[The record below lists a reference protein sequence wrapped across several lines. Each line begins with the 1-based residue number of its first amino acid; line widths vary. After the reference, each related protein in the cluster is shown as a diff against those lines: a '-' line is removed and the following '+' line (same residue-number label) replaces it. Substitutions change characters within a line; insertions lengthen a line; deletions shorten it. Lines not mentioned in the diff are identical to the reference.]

1 MLLVDTSA
9 WIEFLRATGS
19 PIALRVRSL
28 SSDLR
33 YATTDLVLAELR
45 VGARSEQEELRV
57 RRIAE
62 TGRFYPIRPLFDYE
76 TAADI
81 ARACRR
87 AGSPVAIAD
96 CLIAAVAINNDLE
109 LLAGDSDFTEIAQHT
124 GLRVAEIA

>member
-19 PIALRVRSL
+19 PVALRVRSL
-28 SSDLR
+28 AADLQ

-96 CLIAAVAINNDLE
+96 CLIAAVAVNNDLS
-109 LLAGDSDFTEIAQHT
+109 LLAADRGFETIALHS
-124 GLRVAEIA
+124 GLRLAA

>member
-19 PIALRVRSL
+19 PVALRVRSL
-28 SSDLR
+28 AADLR

-45 VGARSEQEELRV
+45 VGARSGQEELRV

-87 AGSPVAIAD
+87 AGSPVTIAD
-96 CLIAAVAINNDLE
+96 CLIAAVAVNNDLD
-109 LLAGDSDFTEIAQHT
+109 LLAADRGFETIALHT
-124 GLRVAEIA
+124 GLRLAA